1 MSHNIKENDED
12 VSDLDNVFDDNKDN
26 IDRISK
32 ENESPVTNSE
42 VLEGNEKNG
51 SGQEI
56 VEEESVPEYK
66 ESGDDDDVD
75 IQGEEEDKGLEEEK
89 ENKSDRTSQG
99 VAVSTSSTTATA
111 TTASNDTNTK
121 LPTTDERSDATSS
134 SAASLVPPSPI
145 SDSKFYAIRT
155 TGGQERVVANVLQN
169 KIKSKNIGIYSI
181 LLLENFKGYI
191 IVEAPDAN
199 VAFQALAGVR
209 HIRGQIRGEL
219 PFKDIEGYLIKKPVV
234 TELAIDDTVE
244 VIGGPFKAMKAKI
257 TRVDYEKQE
266 ATVVLLDS
274 PYQIPVTVDANY
286 LKKATH

>member
-1 MSHNIKENDED
+1 MSHSLKETDED
-12 VSDLDNVFDDNKDN
+12 INNLDEIFDDNKDN
-26 IDRISK
+26 NDKSSK
-32 ENESPVTNSE
+32 DEEQAVSHPEQLEDNS
-42 VLEGNEKNG
+42 KNNY
-51 SGQEI
+51 GQEI
-56 VEEESVPEYK
+56 VQEDSSSEPM
-66 ESGDDDDVD
+66 ESGGLDVQEETLKD
-75 IQGEEEDKGLEEEK
+75 EEKDEKSDTTPQGEG
-89 ENKSDRTSQG
+89 
-99 VAVSTSSTTATA
+99 VSTTSTFEDPSR
-111 TTASNDTNTK
+111 TAS
-121 LPTTDERSDATSS
+121 ATSS
-134 SAASLVPPSPI
+134 SSASEGSQSTSSNTALVPASPI

-234 TELAIDDTVE
+234 TELSIDDTVE

-286 LKKATH
+286 LKKASH

>member
-1 MSHNIKENDED
+1 MSRENEED
-12 VSDLDNVFDDNKDN
+12 VSGIDDIFDDNKDN
-26 IDRISK
+26 INKFPKTDETSV
-32 ENESPVTNSE
+32 SDSE
-42 VLEGNEKNG
+42 T
-51 SGQEI
+51 I
-56 VEEESVPEYK
+56 V
-66 ESGDDDDVD
+66 D
-75 IQGEEEDKGLEEEK
+75 QEEK
-89 ENKSDRTSQG
+89 ELEQDTIEEANGTTGKGDGQDEGGGGGEEANPSSSGT
-99 VAVSTSSTTATA
+99 STSNTTTTTTTATTINPA
-111 TTASNDTNTK
+111 TSEEGGGGTAS
-121 LPTTDERSDATSS
+121 ATVV
-134 SAASLVPPSPI
+134 APSPV

-155 TGGQERVVANVLQN
+155 TGGQERVVANVLLN
-169 KIKSKNIGIYSI
+169 KIRSKSIGIYSI

-234 TELAIDDTVE
+234 TELSIDDTVE
-244 VIGGPFKAMKAKI
+244 VIAGPFKAMKAKI

-286 LKKATH
+286 LKKALH

>member
-1 MSHNIKENDED
+1 VSDNIKENDEE
-12 VSDLDNVFDDNKDN
+12 LENIDNIFDDNNDN
-26 IDRISK
+26 IEKSPTIDRSPEPEPELAHQK
-32 ENESPVTNSE
+32 VENDDQDRPQEE
-42 VLEGNEKNG
+42 NG
-51 SGQEI
+51 KGGPKR
-56 VEEESVPEYK
+56 EEEEVRQQQEPTTFN
-66 ESGDDDDVD
+66 D
-75 IQGEEEDKGLEEEK
+75 
-89 ENKSDRTSQG
+89 
-99 VAVSTSSTTATA
+99 TSSTASPSTS
-111 TTASNDTNTK
+111 TTRNDTTSNDG
-121 LPTTDERSDATSS
+121 AG
-134 SAASLVPPSPI
+134 AASVTRTVVAPSPG

-169 KIKSKNIGIYSI
+169 KIRSKNIGIYSI

-219 PFKDIEGYLIKKPVV
+219 PFKDIEGYLVKKPVV
-234 TELAIDDTVE
+234 TELSIDDTVE

>member
-1 MSHNIKENDED
+1 MSHNLKENEEDISNLDE
-12 VSDLDNVFDDNKDN
+12 VFDNNKDN
-26 IDRISK
+26 DDKISK
-32 ENESPVTNSE
+32 DDGSAETDSE
-42 VLEGNEKNG
+42 PPEDNEKNG
-51 SGQEI
+51 SGQEL
-56 VEEESVPEYK
+56 VQEESEPEHKDVSGGVDVQANEEE
-66 ESGDDDDVD
+66 
-75 IQGEEEDKGLEEEK
+75 KGLEEEK
-89 ENKSDRTSQG
+89 EEKSNKTSSS
-99 VAVSTSSTTATA
+99 STSTATTTAGTTTTATTDD
-111 TTASNDTNTK
+111 TTTK
-121 LPTTDERSDATSS
+121 TADDSS
-134 SAASLVPPSPI
+134 TPSLVPPSPV

-257 TRVDYEKQE
+257 TRVDYDKQE

-286 LKKATH
+286 LKKASH

>member
-1 MSHNIKENDED
+1 MRIELSVSHNLKENEED
-12 VSDLDNVFDDNKDN
+12 VGNIDDIFDDNNDN
-26 IDRISK
+26 IEKPPTTDGSPGTEPDLAHDK
-32 ENESPVTNSE
+32 EENNNQDKSQEENRSGSTKKGQEEVRQEQEPTTYNDTSSPVS
-42 VLEGNEKNG
+42 
-51 SGQEI
+51 
-56 VEEESVPEYK
+56 P
-66 ESGDDDDVD
+66 
-75 IQGEEEDKGLEEEK
+75 
-89 ENKSDRTSQG
+89 
-99 VAVSTSSTTATA
+99 STSSTQSD
-111 TTASNDTNTK
+111 TTNNEGAG
-121 LPTTDERSDATSS
+121 
-134 SAASLVPPSPI
+134 AASVTRTVVTPPLG

-219 PFKDIEGYLIKKPVV
+219 PFKDIEGYLVKKPVV
-234 TELAIDDTVE
+234 TELSVDDTVE

-286 LKKATH
+286 LKKATR

>member
-1 MSHNIKENDED
+1 MSHNLKENEED
-12 VSDLDNVFDDNKDN
+12 ISNIDDIFDDNKDN
-26 IDRISK
+26 IDKFPKADRSSATDSDLVVDENKNEPGQDTIAEEGEIGEGIGGEAK
-32 ENESPVTNSE
+32 E
-42 VLEGNEKNG
+42 
-51 SGQEI
+51 GQE
-56 VEEESVPEYK
+56 EEESDTTTRTTTTITPTTTRPSTNE
-66 ESGDDDDVD
+66 
-75 IQGEEEDKGLEEEK
+75 GEG
-89 ENKSDRTSQG
+89 T
-99 VAVSTSSTTATA
+99 ASTSASTS
-111 TTASNDTNTK
+111 ASIV
-121 LPTTDERSDATSS
+121 A
-134 SAASLVPPSPI
+134 PSPT

-234 TELAIDDTVE
+234 TELSVDDTVE

-286 LKKATH
+286 LKKVMH

>member
-1 MSHNIKENDED
+1 MSHNIKETDED

-26 IDRISK
+26 LDRISK
-32 ENESPVTNSE
+32 ENESPVTDSE
-42 VLEGNEKNG
+42 VLEDNEKNG
-51 SGQEI
+51 SGQEM
-56 VEEESVPEYK
+56 VEEESAPEYK
-66 ESGDDDDVD
+66 ESGDRDVNK
-75 IQGEEEDKGLEEEK
+75 QGEEEEKEEK
-89 ENKSDRTSQG
+89 SDTTSQG
-99 VAVSTSSTTATA
+99 VAVSSSSTSAS
-111 TTASNDTNTK
+111 TTTSDDTTTK
-121 LPTTDERSDATSS
+121 IPTTDERSDATSS
-134 SAASLVPPSPI
+134 SAASLVPPSPV

-257 TRVDYEKQE
+257 TRVDYDKQE

-286 LKKATH
+286 LKKALH